1 MRHAEIL
8 SLSCC
13 FLGGQICCLEAG
25 LQAAPPL
32 GAMAHVAGPGRL
44 EAVGSAQQISD
55 KAAAIAAATRAG
67 RIGNILLCSTRLRIA
82 ILQGSRHSASSA
94 TPLILICTTLL

>member
-1 MRHAEIL
+1 MRHARVL

-13 FLGGQICCLEAG
+13 FLGEQISCLEAG

-44 EAVGSAQQISD
+44 EAVGSAQKVSD
-55 KAAAIAAATRAG
+55 KAAASTVATRAA

-82 ILQGSRHSASSA
+82 ILQG
-94 TPLILICTTLL
+94 